1 MWHSWPVPKRVDH
14 EERRREITQAVW
26 RIAMAEGLAAVT
38 LRRVAAEA
46 GISMNLVQYYFTS
59 KDQMIHYG
67 LERVIEVAVARMSAE
82 LEAVRESGDPRA
94 VVRAAVVGMLPVDEE
109 SRRTSAVYY
118 AYMLYAITDAEIRAV
133 VSGIPRQLAPRLVH
147 LVSGVDPLVEL
158 EGLIAMASGLAV
170 GVLIGSYTAQEAVAF
185 VDYRLDRLF
194 A

>member
-94 VVRAAVVGMLPVDEE
+94 VVRAAIVGMLPIDEV
-109 SRRTSAVYY
+109 SRQTSAVYN
-118 AYMLYAITDAEIRAV
+118 AYLLYAITDAEIRAV
-133 VSGIPRQLAPRLVH
+133 VSGIPRQLAPQLVH
-147 LVSGVDPLVEL
+147 LVSDVDALVEL
-158 EGLIAMASGLAV
+158 ESLIAMASGLAV
-170 GVLIGSYTAQEAVAF
+170 GVLVGSYTAEEALAF
-185 VDYRLDRLF
+185 VDHRLDRLF

>member
-14 EERRREITQAVW
+14 EERRREITEAVW

-67 LERVIEVAVARMSAE
+67 LERVIAVAVARMSAE
-82 LEAVRESGDPRA
+82 LEAAKGDPRA
-94 VVRAAVVGMLPVDEE
+94 VVRAAVVGMLPVDEV

-118 AYMLYAITDAEIRAV
+118 AYLLRAITDQEVQAV
-133 VSGIPRQLAPRLVH
+133 VSGIPRQLAAQLVH
-147 LVSGVDPLVEL
+147 LVPGDDALVEL
-158 EGLIAMASGLAV
+158 ESLVALASGLAV
-170 GVLIGSYTAQEAVAF
+170 GVLTGSYTPEETVAF
-185 VDYRLDRLF
+185 VDHRLERLF
-194 A
+194 G